1 MESVL
6 ERLHSLGS
14 AQTVLVA
21 MLVCVVPAAHSL
33 RAPAPARPTA
43 LIRRYSSS
51 VAQLEPARAPPPAR
65 APVGPLRA
73 GARFVDEHFLSVG
86 IVGAIA
92 LAACAPE
99 LARRGGPL
107 GPERFT
113 GYLDMLIF
121 FIGGLR
127 MRPRRMAAAAV
138 RVRMH
143 AAIQGFSFG
152 AFPLVVLA
160 LSRALALAGALALD
174 GATARGLL
182 TLSAMPT
189 TINTH
194 VQLTRAGGGDEALA
208 IFNGIFGN
216 LIGVVI
222 TPLLLLALV
231 GRRGVVPF
239 GTAARGVVSKLVLPL
254 VAGQCAQALPFVAAA
269 AAKHKKK
276 LSRASDACLLFIVL
290 VAFSDTFARDFAA
303 SPAAL
308 LRVLL
313 SVACVHA
320 AMLATAWSATTALA
334 PRDRVAF
341 LMTATHKTLGR
352 GLPIIRILFADRDD
366 LSSIC
371 TPLLLHHPVQL
382 GVGLL
387 LSGRLAGYVAQTD
400 SKRKDE
406 AVQTVG

>member
-1 MESVL
+1 
-6 ERLHSLGS
+6 
-14 AQTVLVA
+14 
-21 MLVCVVPAAHSL
+21 
-33 RAPAPARPTA
+33 
-43 LIRRYSSS
+43 
-51 VAQLEPARAPPPAR
+51 
-65 APVGPLRA
+65 
-73 GARFVDEHFLSVG
+73 
-86 IVGAIA
+86 
-92 LAACAPE
+92 
-99 LARRGGPL
+99 
-107 GPERFT
+107 
-113 GYLDMLIF
+113 
-121 FIGGLR
+121 
-127 MRPRRMAAAAV
+127 MAAAAV
-138 RVRMH
+138 RMRMH
-143 AAIQGFSFG
+143 AAIQGFSFL
-152 AFPLVVLA
+152 AFPIIVWA
-160 LSRALALAGALALD
+160 LSRALALAGLVTLD

-231 GRRGVVPF
+231 GRRGVVPLS
-239 GTAARGVVSKLVLPL
+239 TAARGVVSKLVLPL
-254 VAGQCAQALPFVAAA
+254 VAGQCAQALPFVARAA
-269 AAKHKKK
+269 AAHKKK
-276 LSRASDACLLFIVL
+276 LSRTSDACLLFIVL
-290 VAFSDTFARDFAA
+290 VAFSDTCSRDFAA

-308 LRVLL
+308 LRALL
-313 SVACVHA
+313 SVVCVHA
-320 AMLATAWSATTALA
+320 AMLATAWRATTKLA